1 MTYQVLARKWRPQAF
16 EAVVGQDP
24 VTRTLQNALSSGRVA
39 HAYLFTGPRGVG
51 KTTTARLLA
60 KALSCTQRSGPEA
73 CGACPSCQDFVSG
86 APMDVMEIDAASNT
100 GVDDIR
106 TLRENVKYAP
116 ARGRFKIYIVDEV
129 HMLSGPAFNAF
140 LKTLEEPP
148 AHVVFVLATTDPRK
162 IPATVLSRCQRFDF
176 RPIAPE
182 QLTATLS
189 EILTKEGVRFEP
201 AALPLLV
208 RAAEGSLRDALSLLD
223 TAIAYGGGALDEAGV
238 ARLLG
243 SSSPVHVRGFL
254 AALLARDGA
263 RALEAIDRAARDG
276 EDLSWLCRELVETAR
291 RALVVKVAPGAPFA
305 DLTPAER
312 EALAAS
318 VEAVNADELIYL
330 LRAFMEADAEM
341 RRSPHPRVELEIAAV
356 RAARRPQPQAIE
368 ALIAKV
374 DEAASRLRSVP
385 AAPRAAA
392 PQPSLLDAPPP
403 SSRDTAAPRAAVPSP
418 TSSASAVTAAPVE
431 RVPASAA
438 VMESAA
444 QQEAPLSA
452 PAGDLGEGWARAAEE
467 ILKKKALLGSVVQHG
482 VPLRLEGGVLTIG
495 LVASPFHREML
506 NDRANRDIITQAVR
520 QHIPGTRRV
529 EIAAEAAAAGGAV
542 NHPAVQAAVA
552 MFQGEVVAVR
562 PRVPEEGEVQ

>member
-1 MTYQVLARKWRPQAF
+1 M
-16 EAVVGQDP
+16 GQDP
-24 VTRTLQNALSSGRVA
+24 VTRTLQNALKSGRVA

-60 KALSCTQRSGPEA
+60 KALACTQRTGPEA
-73 CGACPSCQDFVSG
+73 CNACPSCQDFVSG
-86 APMDVMEIDAASNT
+86 APVDVMEIDAASNT

-176 RPIAPE
+176 RPIPPE
-182 QLTATLS
+182 QLTATLQ
-189 EILTKEGVRFEP
+189 EILTKEHVHFDP
-201 AALPLLV
+201 AALPMLV

-223 TAIAYGGGALDEAGV
+223 TAIAYGEGALDEASV

-243 SSSPVHVRGFL
+243 SSSPMHVRGFL
-254 AALLARDGA
+254 AALLAKDGA
-263 RALEAIDRAARDG
+263 QALEAIDQAARDG
-276 EDLSWLCRELVETAR
+276 EDLAWLCREVVETAR
-291 RALVVKVAPGAPFA
+291 RALVVKVAPEAPFA
-305 DLTPAER
+305 DLSPAER

-318 VEAVNADELIYL
+318 VESVSADELIYL
-330 LRAFMEADAEM
+330 LRAFMDADAEM

-356 RAARRPQPQAIE
+356 RSARRPQPQAIE

-374 DEAASRLRSVP
+374 DEAANRLRSAP
-385 AAPRAAA
+385 AAPRATT
-392 PQPSLLDAPPP
+392 PQPSLLDAPAPP
-403 SSRDTAAPRAAVPSP
+403 PRAA
-418 TSSASAVTAAPVE
+418 AQTAAMNPSTTTPV
-431 RVPASAA
+431 SA
-438 VMESAA
+438 ESAA
-444 QQEAPLSA
+444 ATARPAAESA
-452 PAGDLGEGWARAAEE
+452 EPIDLGTGWTRATEE

-482 VPLRLEGGVLTIG
+482 VPVRLEGGVLTVA
-495 LVASPFHREML
+495 LVASPFHRELL
-506 NDRANRDIITQAVR
+506 NDRANRDLITHAVQ
-520 QHIPGTRRV
+520 QHIPGARRV
-529 EIAAEAAAAGGAV
+529 EIAAEAAAAGGAAT
-542 NHPAVQAAVA
+542 HPAVQAAVA

-562 PRVPEEGEVQ
+562 PRAPEEGEIQ

>member
-1 MTYQVLARKWRPQAF
+1 MTYQVLARKWRPQVFA
-16 EAVVGQDP
+16 AVVGQDP
-24 VTRTLQNALSSGRVA
+24 VTRTLQNALASGRVA

-60 KALSCTQRSGPEA
+60 KALSCTQRTGPEA

-86 APMDVMEIDAASNT
+86 APVDVMEIDAASNT

-116 ARGRFKIYIVDEV
+116 ARGRFKIYIGDEG
-129 HMLSGPAFNAF
+129 HMPSGPAFNAF

-176 RPIAPE
+176 RPIPPE

-189 EILTKEGVRFEP
+189 EILTKEDVRFEP

-223 TAIAYGGGALDEAGV
+223 TAIAYGGGALDESSV

-263 RALEAIDRAARDG
+263 GALEAIDRAARDG
-276 EDLSWLCRELVETAR
+276 EDLAWLCREVVEAAR
-291 RALVVKVAPGAPFA
+291 RALVIKISPEAPFA
-305 DLTPAER
+305 DLTAAER
-312 EALAAS
+312 AALAATAEPVS
-318 VEAVNADELIYL
+318 ADELIYL

-374 DEAASRLRSVP
+374 DEAVTRLRGMP
-385 AAPRAAA
+385 AGRPVAT
-392 PQPSLLDAPPP
+392 QPGLLDAP
-403 SSRDTAAPRAAVPSP
+403 APRAAVPPPLAGAS
-418 TSSASAVTAAPVE
+418 TRASAERATVEGTAGPQPE
-431 RVPASAA
+431 
-438 VMESAA
+438 A
-444 QQEAPLSA
+444 Q
-452 PAGDLGEGWARAAEE
+452 
-467 ILKKKALLGSVVQHG
+467 
-482 VPLRLEGGVLTIG
+482 
-495 LVASPFHREML
+495 
-506 NDRANRDIITQAVR
+506 
-520 QHIPGTRRV
+520 
-529 EIAAEAAAAGGAV
+529 
-542 NHPAVQAAVA
+542 
-552 MFQGEVVAVR
+552 
-562 PRVPEEGEVQ
+562 